1 MTIQTGDRLGDYVIT
16 SHLSQGGMADIY
28 RASDVRDKTDV
39 VLKVP
44 HISLVGDPA
53 LYDRFQREV
62 AIAQRLNH
70 PGVQHAV
77 ATLKADGLPYLVL
90 NYVDGVSLR
99 SVIRERAP
107 LPVAE
112 AEDLIR
118 QLADIMA
125 YCHSEDVVH
134 RDLKPDNLLVTP
146 DGKLVLLDF
155 GAALL
160 EGARRL
166 TWANLTATLGTPDYM
181 APEQIQGKRG
191 DERTDIYALGAI
203 YYELLTGE
211 PPFSGDNALAI
222 MNQHLNAT
230 PPRADHA
237 NGAVSEATAAIIAK
251 CLQKNAAERYQSMTD
266 VLHDLDHPADVDLG
280 VLAKTT
286 PTRRFGLSDQQ
297 YTVIVALLVS
307 IAILLLLVLIGLAA
321 QYLHTR

>member
-1 MTIQTGDRLGDYVIT
+1 MTIQAGDRLGNYVIT

-28 RASDVRDKTDV
+28 RASDVRDNSDV

-62 AIAQRLNH
+62 TIAQRLNH

-90 NYVDGVSLR
+90 NYVDGVPLR
-99 SVIRERAP
+99 NLIRERAP

-125 YCHSEDVVH
+125 YCHSEDVIH

-146 DGKLVLLDF
+146 EHKLVLLDF

-160 EGARRL
+160 EGARRI

-211 PPFSGDNALAI
+211 PPFTGDNALAI

-237 NGAVSEATAAIIAK
+237 NKAVSEATAAIIAK
-251 CLQKNAAERYQSMTD
+251 CLQKNAAERYQSMTE
-266 VLHDLDHPADVDLG
+266 VLHDLDHPEDVDLS
-280 VLAKTT
+280 VLAKVA
-286 PTRRFGLSDQQ
+286 PTRRFGLSDSQ
-297 YTVIVALLVS
+297 YTVIVALLIS
-307 IAILLLLVLIGLAA
+307 IVILLGMVLIGIGA

>member
-1 MTIQTGDRLGDYVIT
+1 MTIQAGDRLGNYLIT

-28 RASDVRDKTDV
+28 RASDVRDESDV

-90 NYVDGVSLR
+90 NYVDGVPLR
-99 SVIRERAP
+99 NVIRERAP
-107 LPVAE
+107 LPPAE

-125 YCHSEDVVH
+125 YCHSENVVH

-146 DGKLVLLDF
+146 AGRLVLLDF

-160 EGARRL
+160 EGARRI

-230 PPRADHA
+230 PPRADRA
-237 NGAVSEATAAIIAK
+237 RKGVSEATAAIIAK
-251 CLQKNAAERYQSMTD
+251 CLQKNAAERYQSMAE
-266 VLHDLDHPADVDLG
+266 VLHDLDHPADADLS
-280 VLAKTT
+280 VLAKVA
-286 PTRRFGLSDQQ
+286 PTRRFGLSDTQ
-297 YTVIVALLVS
+297 YMVIVALLIS
-307 IAILLLLVLIGLAA
+307 ILIMLGLVVIGVGA